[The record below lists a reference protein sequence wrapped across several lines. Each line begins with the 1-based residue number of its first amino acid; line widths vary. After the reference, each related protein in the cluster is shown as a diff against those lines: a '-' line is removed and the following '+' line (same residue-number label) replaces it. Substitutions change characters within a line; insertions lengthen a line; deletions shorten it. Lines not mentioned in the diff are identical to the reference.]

1 MNNIIA
7 IDGPASSGK
16 SSLAKKISNYYGS
29 PLLNSGKLYRAVAFQ
44 VQNENI
50 NINDKSSITKIAK
63 SLTDVDLNSK
73 KLFSSE
79 IDRISS
85 KISAKKYLRDL
96 LKIYQREFSKKY
108 HKYKK
113 YVIIEG
119 RDIGTEIFPDA
130 KYKIFLWADAKIRA
144 MRRYEQIKK
153 KGQKSYLSTLY
164 KEIIERDNKD
174 LNRKI
179 APLKPAANSV
189 LLDTSYLD
197 IEQTFNA
204 IKIILKNKYETRVYR
219 SK

>member
-63 SLTDVDLNSK
+63 SSDVDLNSK

-85 KISAKKYLRDL
+85 KISAKIFERSIKDL
-96 LKIYQREFSKKY
+96 PEEFSKKY

-119 RDIGTEIFPDA
+119 RDI
-130 KYKIFLWADAKIRA
+130 
-144 MRRYEQIKK
+144 
-153 KGQKSYLSTLY
+153 
-164 KEIIERDNKD
+164 N
-174 LNRKI
+174 
-179 APLKPAANSV
+179 
-189 LLDTSYLD
+189 
-197 IEQTFNA
+197 
-204 IKIILKNKYETRVYR
+204 
-219 SK
+219 